1 MKAKQGRNVELFR
14 SGSMVDL
21 NSGSGQSKM
30 FERPRTS
37 VVGPK
42 KLRYVAL
49 TRTNNFKERYLRATM
64 VREQLEDA
72 DVKRKFLLI
81 HRKEINKQHVFKFR
95 YFHCLARMRF

>member
-1 MKAKQGRNVELFR
+1 MKEGRNVELFR
-14 SGSMVDL
+14 SGSMIDL
-21 NSGSGQSKM
+21 NPKDNL

-37 VVGPK
+37 VVGTK
-42 KLRYVAL
+42 KLRYVTL

-81 HRKEINKQHVFKFR
+81 HRKEINKQHV
-95 YFHCLARMRF
+95 